1 MLFRSG
7 VVPIRGHSGVQGG
20 AEVGAVPDQLP
31 GGAAVSNPESV
42 ERFSQLWGFD
52 VPEAP
57 GMRAASMIDAAYDG
71 DLDVL
76 YCSGGNF
83 LEKSPVED
91 IADVISGIT
100 KGRIRESAFG
110 QE

>member
-1 MLFRSG
+1 MLRTRFKKEIIAEFLPPVRKGKTRRVIILCDGMPS
-7 VVPIRGHSGVQGG
+7 VPAKQPLAEFLARQGYWVFHPRYRG
-20 AEVGAVPDQLP
+20 AWE
-31 GGAAVSNPESV
+31 
-42 ERFSQLWGFD
+42 
-52 VPEAP
+52 
-57 GMRAASMIDAAYDG
+57 
-71 DLDVL
+71 
-76 YCSGGNF
+76 SGGNF